1 MVSERMRERAG
12 DRLQKDLGG
21 QEASPG
27 YSVNGEGEWSRHAA
41 GGGGSVDTQTDTR
54 TKERQE
60 WSNLD
65 HLIAHEIAVM
75 GRLKRRMAQAIDP
88 DKIRLIR
95 KRLDKTQV
103 LLDRLRAEQRS
114 LAP

>member
-1 MVSERMRERAG
+1 MVTDQMRERAG
-12 DRLQKDLGG
+12 DRRQKDIGG

-41 GGGGSVDTQTDTR
+41 GGGSVDTQTDTR

-60 WSNLD
+60 WSDLD
-65 HLIAHEIAVM
+65 HLVAHEIAVM
-75 GRLKRRMAQAIDP
+75 GRLKRRMAEATDP

-114 LAP
+114 LAS